1 MAKRKRRN
9 KDACMYAVIGL
20 GRFGFALA
28 EELASKGEEVMVIDR
43 DREKI
48 DAALRFTDNA
58 FIVGELNADNL
69 RETGIEEADVAV
81 ICIGEKLDVSI
92 LATMTV
98 LKLGVKRVISKAK
111 TQEQGEILSMLGAE
125 VVYPEHDLAIRLAGK
140 LVAPHILEYLS
151 LGSGVD
157 IMEIKLT
164 GKVDGRSVI
173 ELNLRRNYGLNIIAL
188 RHDGGITTDI
198 LPTTQLY
205 ADDTI
210 TVIGKTVDIRRFEEY
225 LH

>member
-125 VVYPEHDLAIRLAGK
+125 VVYPEHDMAIRLAGK

>member
-1 MAKRKRRN
+1 MAKNKRRN
-9 KDACMYAVIGL
+9 KDACLYAVIGL
-20 GRFGFALA
+20 GRFGSALA

-48 DAALRFTDNA
+48 DAALRYTDNA
-58 FIVGELNADNL
+58 FVVGELNADNL
-69 RETGIEEADVAV
+69 RETGIEDADVAV

-111 TQEQGEILSMLGAE
+111 SKEQGEILSMLGAE
-125 VVYPEHDLAIRLAGK
+125 VVYPEHDMAIRLAGK

-157 IMEIKLT
+157 IMEIGLT
-164 GKVDGRSVI
+164 EKVNGRSVI
-173 ELNLRRNYGLNIIAL
+173 ELNLRRNYGLNIIAV

-198 LPTTQLY
+198 LPTTQLF

>member
-1 MAKRKRRN
+1 MAKYKRRN
-9 KDACMYAVIGL
+9 KNARLFAVIGL

-28 EELASKGEEVMVIDR
+28 EELAAKGEEVMVIDR
-43 DREKI
+43 DREMI
-48 DAALRFTDNA
+48 DKALSFTDNA
-58 FIVGELNADNL
+58 FVVGELNADNL
-69 RETGIEEADVAV
+69 RETGIEEADVAI

-111 TQEQGEILSMLGAE
+111 SAEQGEILSMLGAE
-125 VVYPEHDLAIRLAGK
+125 VVYPEHDMAIRLAGK
-140 LVAPHILEYLS
+140 LVAPHILEYLT

-157 IMEIKLT
+157 IMEIQLT

-173 ELNLRRNYGLNIIAL
+173 ELNIRRNYGLNIIAI
-188 RHDGGITTDI
+188 RHYGEITTDI
-198 LPTTQLY
+198 LPTTQLFEE
-205 ADDTI
+205 DTI
-210 TVIGKTVDIRRFEEY
+210 TVIGKTTDIRRFEEY